1 MLGTFA
7 DYLNETE
14 LLKKNKKNKN
24 QKVVRTVLLLFW
36 NSTVKG

>member
-14 LLKKNKKNKN
+14 LLKKIKKPKTKKWSGLCCFSFGIP
-24 QKVVRTVLLLFW
+24 Q
-36 NSTVKG
+36 